1 MYISLFQPPFLIFRA
16 ENGVCEKKMDHHIY
30 YIGSSCNMQSTTDI
44 MIGYFYICFLKY
56 IHFITHLKVLN
67 CAGKFNDGDMNNFI
81 TYKSLETSSSGSK
94 VPQQDFK
101 ILSKFYEY
109 ETFNS
114 DKFRIAVQKLVIDLN
129 SDFSWVLS
137 INSIKKSEITEKV
150 LEFKLKILNRFE
162 LDQQFLQTNSMSCSE
177 NNNFIKRF
185 VIHLGNYYINNF
197 VFFCKRMEKY
207 RK

>member
-1 MYISLFQPPFLIFRA
+1 
-16 ENGVCEKKMDHHIY
+16 
-30 YIGSSCNMQSTTDI
+30 
-44 MIGYFYICFLKY
+44 
-56 IHFITHLKVLN
+56 
-67 CAGKFNDGDMNNFI
+67 MNNFI

-114 DKFRIAVQKLVIDLN
+114 DKFRIAVQTLVIALN

-162 LDQQFLQTNSMSCSE
+162 LDQQFLQTNSSSCSE

-185 VIHLGNYYINNF
+185 VIQLWNYYINNF
-197 VFFCKRMEKY
+197 VFFL
-207 RK
+207 